1 MKSINTLFFLGLF
14 LVVFTSCQ
22 NEIVEIVQPSQDEV
36 LQANSN
42 VAALV
47 QRTVTKDGSKD
58 NIIDNASCISIQL
71 PVTVVVRGIEITLDS
86 DEDLE
91 VIEDIFDEFDD
102 DIDDLDIV
110 FPIVII
116 LSDFTEITINNF
128 NDLEGFINECED
140 ENEIDDDIEC
150 MDFVYPITMSIF
162 DSANQLAETITIE
175 NDEHFYKFMDGIED
189 HHLVQIN
196 FPITVVLYDGSHQ
209 TINHMNMLEEMMESA
224 KDMCDEDDDNDYDDD
239 DCMHCTDELITDLLV
254 SCSWNIDK
262 IQINGEDNTEQYT
275 DFLFTFLEDGTLIAE
290 AGGNEIV
297 GTWAVGN
304 SDHGMMNNLQHG
316 IFVDI
321 NFDNFPDFSFKW
333 MLYEIEDNNEI
344 DLRFEDNRL
353 EFEKTC
359 IEDKIELVNILNEGT
374 WLVARF
380 NDKGETK
387 TSNYNDFVL
396 DFKEDFTVTATKG
409 DDIVEG
415 TWAVIYDSG
424 KLKLELNFGE
434 TIPFNEFNEDWLAV
448 NIQNARVEVNNLD
461 DSGNEESNLVFER
474 I

>member
-1 MKSINTLFFLGLF
+1 
-14 LVVFTSCQ
+14 
-22 NEIVEIVQPSQDEV
+22 
-36 LQANSN
+36 
-42 VAALV
+42 
-47 QRTVTKDGSKD
+47 
-58 NIIDNASCISIQL
+58 
-71 PVTVVVRGIEITLDS
+71 
-86 DEDLE
+86 
-91 VIEDIFDEFDD
+91 
-102 DIDDLDIV
+102 
-110 FPIVII
+110 
-116 LSDFTEITINNF
+116 
-128 NDLEGFINECED
+128 
-140 ENEIDDDIEC
+140 
-150 MDFVYPITMSIF
+150 
-162 DSANQLAETITIE
+162 
-175 NDEHFYKFMDGIED
+175 
-189 HHLVQIN
+189 
-196 FPITVVLYDGSHQ
+196 
-209 TINHMNMLEEMMESA
+209 
-224 KDMCDEDDDNDYDDD
+224 
-239 DCMHCTDELITDLLV
+239 
-254 SCSWNIDK
+254 
-262 IQINGEDNTEQYT
+262 
-275 DFLFTFLEDGTLIAE
+275 
-290 AGGNEIV
+290 
-297 GTWAVGN
+297 
-304 SDHGMMNNLQHG
+304 MMNNLQHG